1 MAIPVANS
9 SITSLFPGVAWEATI
24 RPPLSP
30 TSLLL
35 LTVARAAAGKAAW
48 PQGWQRQGS
57 PRLLALGRSRE
68 PPGAATAV
76 TAKPA
81 PFRPDLAG
89 WLATGKEV
97 GTGDGGGRGELH
109 RWSCGYGGG
118 DGDDDRAAVVEARIR
133 RRRDGR
139 WWAAHTGIPRLPLAF
154 SDASWRRPTLV
165 VRRAAGS
172 SFLPKSGASLCGDG
186 VD

>member
-9 SITSLFPGVAWEATI
+9 SITSLSPGVAWEATI

-48 PQGWQRQGS
+48 PQGWRRRGS

-68 PPGAATAV
+68 PPGAAMAV
-76 TAKPA
+76 TAKSA

-89 WLATGKEV
+89 WLATGKAV
-97 GTGDGGGRGELH
+97 GTGDGGGRGTLGVH
-109 RWSCGYGGG
+109 VTFGGSRRGCYG
-118 DGDDDRAAVVEARIR
+118 
-133 RRRDGR
+133 
-139 WWAAHTGIPRLPLAF
+139 
-154 SDASWRRPTLV
+154 
-165 VRRAAGS
+165 
-172 SFLPKSGASLCGDG
+172 
-186 VD
+186 